1 MMNMESILMEKK
13 RYDFRVGSVRD
24 IILPLIIGFF
34 LARGNV
40 LDKLTPFG
48 FAFLSAYI
56 IMKDNNPLIL
66 LSVIL
71 GTLTFQ
77 GFGGLP
83 YILTYLCVY
92 GFFKMSNKEKE
103 YSLIKSSLI
112 ATGIFTTIKIV
123 ILLLFKP
130 IFIYDI
136 FLASFEGVLIFTM
149 TYIFSFSIPIEKIK
163 GSIFNNEKIICTF
176 ITLGLVLSGFNNMV
190 VFDISLK
197 NILSII
203 IILYLSYNEGA
214 FIGGTTGIILGMIAY
229 ISHPEMPFIIGIFGI
244 TGLLAGVFRDL
255 GLIGSI
261 LGFVLGN
268 GIISYYI
275 NGLGT
280 SFLGYKEII
289 LAVSLFLI
297 SAERLNP
304 IIKNAIA
311 MDLGCKKDYA
321 ERKDE
326 IIMKKLNKTADLFNK
341 LASTFR
347 ESVEERDYNL
357 STEVYSLVDGVVNNS
372 CMECDNYKKCWEEN
386 YYTSYNNF
394 FNLISLMEIRS
405 SDDESIYLEAEKFC
419 SKSKEVIE
427 KVDRSMEKL
436 KLNHDWNLKLQDNRI
451 LLSEQLEAAGK
462 VIKDMANDIYE
473 NPEFNKEIED
483 NLYKDLKNDRL
494 DVKEIS
500 VINLGEENLE
510 VFIDFNSA
518 SISEKRVKEIISNS
532 LGFPVVENSGIGV
545 FEKDNRRFK
554 LIRKNRFSAMTN
566 MARLSNSED
575 KVTGDSFT
583 FGEIEN
589 THFSALSDGMGI
601 GRRANQESKIAISL
615 LERLMEANV
624 DKDLTLK
631 TINSVLRVKSN
642 EEIFTTLDLSFI
654 DLYSGKLQMIKTGSP
669 ATFIKKKDR
678 IEVINT
684 RSLPVGILKDVD
696 FNIYEEYIED
706 GDIIIMM
713 SDGILEA
720 SRDIEDAEEWM
731 KNIIIDIDS
740 GNPQIIAEEILSEAK
755 EVVTGSRDDMTVL
768 VTKVWKNI

>member
-1 MMNMESILMEKK
+1 MMNMESISVEKR
-13 RYDFRVGSVRD
+13 RYDFGLD
-24 IILPLIIGFF
+24 MGKEIILPFIIGFF

-56 IMKDNNPLIL
+56 IMKDKDPLVL

-71 GTLTFQ
+71 GTLSFR
-77 GFGGLP
+77 GFKGIP
-83 YILTYLCVY
+83 YILTYLSLY
-92 GFFKMSNKEKE
+92 GFFKISNKEKDL
-103 YSLIKSSLI
+103 SLIKSSLI
-112 ATGIFTTIKIV
+112 ATGVFVSTKLV
-123 ILLLFKP
+123 VLFFFKSF
-130 IFIYDI
+130 FIYDL
-136 FLASFEGVLIFTM
+136 FLTLFEGILIFTM

-163 GSIFNNEKIICTF
+163 GSILNNEKIICTF
-176 ITLGLVLSGFNNMV
+176 ITLALVLSGFNNMAI
-190 VFDISLK
+190 FDISFK
-197 NILSII
+197 NVLSII

-214 FIGGTTGIILGMIAY
+214 FVGGTTGIILGMVAY
-229 ISHPEMPFIIGIFGI
+229 IAQPEMPFIIGIFGI

-255 GLIGSI
+255 GIIGSV
-261 LGFVLGN
+261 LGFILGN

-289 LAVSLFLI
+289 LGVLLFLLT
-297 SAERLNP
+297 AEKLNP
-304 IIKNAIA
+304 ILKNAIA
-311 MDLGCKKDYA
+311 MDLAYKKDYE

-326 IIMKKLNKTADLFNK
+326 ITIKKLNRTADLFNK

-347 ESVEERDYNL
+347 ESAEEKNYNL
-357 STEVYSLVDGVVNNS
+357 AREVYSLVDEVANKA
-372 CMECDNYKKCWEEN
+372 CMQCDNYEKCWKQN
-386 YYTSYNNF
+386 YYSTYNNF
-394 FNLISLMEIRS
+394 FNLVSLMEIRNS
-405 SDDESIYLEAEKFC
+405 EDERIYLEAKKFC
-419 SKSKEVIE
+419 VKYKEVVE
-427 KVDRSMEKL
+427 KIDRSMEKL
-436 KLNHDWNLKLQDNRI
+436 KLNHDWDLKLKENRI
-451 LLSEQLEAAGK
+451 LLSEQLEAAGN
-462 VIKDMANDIYE
+462 VIGDMAKDIYV
-473 NPEFNKEIED
+473 NPVFNKEIEE

-494 DVKEIS
+494 NVKEIS
-500 VINLGEENLE
+500 VVNLGEDNLE
-510 VFIDFNSA
+510 VFIDFNPGN
-518 SISEKRVKEIISNS
+518 ISENKVRSVVSHC
-532 LGFPVVENSGIGV
+532 LGFPVVTNSTIGGN
-545 FEKDNRRFK
+545 EKESRRFK

-566 MARLSNSED
+566 MAKLSNSED
-575 KVTGDSFT
+575 KVSGDSFT

-601 GRRANQESKIAISL
+601 GRRANQESKVAISL

-678 IEVINT
+678 IEVIDT

-696 FNIYEEYIED
+696 FNIYEEYVED

-713 SDGILEA
+713 SDGILDA
-720 SRDIEDAEEWM
+720 SRDIDNTEEWM
-731 KNIIIDIDS
+731 KNIIMNIDS
-740 GNPQIIAEEILSEAK
+740 GNPQTIADRILSQAK
-755 EVVTGSRDDMTVL
+755 EVVTDSRDDMTVL